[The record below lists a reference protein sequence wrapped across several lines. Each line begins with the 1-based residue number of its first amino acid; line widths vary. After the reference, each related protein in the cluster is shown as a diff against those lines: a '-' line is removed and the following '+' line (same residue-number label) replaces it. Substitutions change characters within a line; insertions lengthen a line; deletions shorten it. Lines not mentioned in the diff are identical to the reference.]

1 MINFEEKYEVYKQ
14 EMKVMEK
21 EYKYFVKYRNNENK
35 KILLEEIIRV
45 RKALNDFNIRI
56 KNLYLGK

>member
-21 EYKYFVKYRNNENK
+21 EYRYFVKYRNNENK